1 MLRLYPNIGYRNV
14 MIVICARKIDVHP
27 INRILLS
34 GISCT
39 KGNFGKMDNCIMDA
53 DAT

>member
-1 MLRLYPNIGYRNV
+1 
-14 MIVICARKIDVHP
+14 MIVICDRMIDAHP

-34 GISCT
+34 GISYT
-39 KGNFGKMDNCIMDA
+39 KGNFGKRDNYIMDA